1 MIISLRT
8 YLESRRSG
16 MSVEF
21 FRYLPASFVTS
32 GIDIGLLILLTEV
45 AHMHY
50 LVSAAIGFVAGQVWA
65 YIASVRW
72 IFVQRKIN
80 SHAGGFAAFIVLSII
95 GLFLVEF
102 LLWFWTEH
110 AGVYYIYSRMIVS
123 AAVALLL
130 FTARKY
136 LLFS

>member
-1 MIISLRT
+1 MILSLRT
-8 YLESRRSG
+8 YLAGRRPG
-16 MSVEF
+16 TFIEF
-21 FRYLPASFVTS
+21 LRYLPVSFATS
-32 GIDIGLLILLTEV
+32 AIDIGLLILLTEV
-45 AHMHY
+45 LHMHY
-50 LVSAAIGFVAGQVWA
+50 LVSAGIGFIAGQVWA
-65 YIASVRW
+65 YIASVKWVFGR
-72 IFVQRKIN
+72 RKIGN
-80 SHAGGFAAFIVLSII
+80 HTTGFAAFIVLSLM
-95 GLFLVEF
+95 GLLLVEF